1 MYWQD
6 TGCPHPEG
14 LQAEGKGRIITSSN
28 YITEFHEGHR
38 REQCTW
44 RTPVVALATLITVR
58 MALPFGPSPEPR
70 LQEVGNVEVVLR
82 ALANSPGGVGWGN
95 AQGES
100 WE

>member
-1 MYWQD
+1 M
-6 TGCPHPEG
+6 
-14 LQAEGKGRIITSSN
+14 
-28 YITEFHEGHR
+28 
-38 REQCTW
+38 
-44 RTPVVALATLITVR
+44 ALATLITVR
-58 MALPFGPSPEPR
+58 MALPFGPSPEPS